1 MRSARRQVGRPEVDL
16 GKHVMA
22 VVHLKHW
29 GISIGTGHPLGVI
42 AGLNVLENLDL
53 AIHVARHLQAV
64 TVNLGLPYVFK
75 ASFDKANRSSI
86 TSYRGPG
93 LKDGLAMLAEV
104 KRELK
109 VPVATDIHEID
120 QAELVASVADL
131 VQIPAFLC
139 RQTDLVVA
147 AARAT
152 EAAGGCL
159 HVKKGQFLAPW
170 DCKNIISKAREVAPR
185 LDIVLCERGSSFGY
199 NNLVVDMLSIGEM
212 QSLGVPVT
220 IDATHA
226 VQLPG
231 ADPRTSGGS
240 TGGRRDGVPILAKAA
255 VAAGADGVF
264 LEFHPE
270 PDKALCDGPSCLPL
284 DASAGLLSTLNAV
297 HRAVRD

>member
-1 MRSARRQVGRPEVDL
+1 
-16 GKHVMA
+16 MA
-22 VVHLKHW
+22 VAHLKRW
-29 GISIGTGHPLGVI
+29 NISLGAGQPLFVI
-42 AGLNVLENLDL
+42 AGLNVLENLEL
-53 AIHVARHLQAV
+53 ALSVGRHLQAV
-64 TVNLGLPYVFK
+64 TAKLGLPFVFK

-104 KRELK
+104 KRQLN
-109 VPVATDIHEID
+109 VPIATDIHEVD
-120 QAELVASVADL
+120 QAAAVAAVADL

-152 EAAGGCL
+152 EAAGGWL
-159 HVKKGQFLAPW
+159 HVKKAQFLAPW
-170 DCKNIISKAREVAPR
+170 DCKNIITKAREAAPK

-199 NNLVVDMLSIGEM
+199 NNLVVDMLAIGAM
-212 QSLGVPVT
+212 QKLGVPVT

-231 ADPRTSGGS
+231 ADPRTQGGS
-240 TGGRRDGVPILAKAA
+240 TGGRREGVPVIAKAA

-264 LEFHPE
+264 LEFHPD

-284 DASAGLLSTLNAV
+284 DDATQLLSTLKAL
-297 HRAVRD
+297 HQAVRA

>member
-1 MRSARRQVGRPEVDL
+1 
-16 GKHVMA
+16 MA
-22 VVHLKHW
+22 TAHLKRW
-29 GISIGTGHPLGVI
+29 NMSFGTGQPLAVI

-53 AIHVARHLQAV
+53 ALSVGKELKAICAE
-64 TVNLGLPYVFK
+64 LGLPYVFK

-86 TSYRGPG
+86 KSYRGPG

-104 KRELK
+104 KKQLNVPICTDLHEIEHAE
-109 VPVATDIHEID
+109 PVA
-120 QAELVASVADL
+120 AVADL

-147 AARAT
+147 TARAT
-152 EAAGGCL
+152 AKAGGIV
-159 HVKKGQFLAPW
+159 HVKKAQFLAPW
-170 DCKNIISKAREVAPR
+170 DCKNIISKAREAAPG
-185 LDIVLCERGSSFGY
+185 LEIILCERGASFGY
-199 NNLVVDMLSIGEM
+199 NNLIVDMLAIGEM
-212 QSLGVPVT
+212 QKLGVPVT

-231 ADPRTSGGS
+231 ADPRTAGAS
-240 TGGRRDGVPILAKAA
+240 TGGRREGVPIIAKSA

-284 DASAGLLSTLNAV
+284 SGARALLSTLK
-297 HRAVRD
+297 AVRAAVS